1 MKYPIYETNS
11 YLPNIELY
19 EGESIEQRVRKMTES
34 GEPIN
39 DTQPLIYTEK
49 KDGIISAYDI
59 RRDKW
64 DEAIETTDIVT
75 GKQRNSAKKEIAPKP
90 EDFGNVPNKTDGG
103 SPSDN

>member
-1 MKYPIYETNS
+1 MKYPNKAIGRSLN
-11 YLPNIELY
+11 NIELY
-19 EGESIEQRVRKMTES
+19 EGESIEERIRKMTES

-64 DEAIETTDIVT
+64 DEAIEMTDTTNTAMID
-75 GKQRNSAKKEIAPKP
+75 KKIKTVDAPKTEEKP
-90 EDFGNVPNKTDGG
+90 KAPA
-103 SPSDN
+103 DN

>member
-1 MKYPIYETNS
+1 MKYPNYKFESTLN
-11 YLPNIELY
+11 NVELY
-19 EGESIEQRVRKMTES
+19 EGESIEERVRKMTES

-64 DEAIETTDIVT
+64 DEAIEMTDIT
-75 GKQRNSAKKEIAPKP
+75 NTAMIDKKIKTVDAPKTEEKP
-90 EDFGNVPNKTDGG
+90 KAPA
-103 SPSDN
+103 DN